1 MKRLKLF
8 SLSLLLLS
16 ATVTFA
22 QNTIIK
28 GSFKKAGIQNAM
40 AKEIYVGATDQ
51 GNFKQVLANILKPED
66 YAFQF
71 GVDNSLGIFDQI
83 VFIGSQGELYPIYV
97 GKNETIEI
105 HVDRGQGVLSGK
117 IGKENKVLAQ
127 WISIM
132 TPLRQLVYT
141 NDGRGKPAEQ
151 FHQAITKATEEVQ
164 TLLKGINTGNRKFD
178 EDVKKVL
185 HYMTMLDVLHMFDQ
199 GMYFNTKQDYPQYI
213 QTLFSSDVFNDTSVL
228 EYSPVAFDL
237 LMLYGF
243 GKHIIYNGQMGG
255 SADFVADDISSKELR
270 SVFIVNALE
279 RGMIWDLKT
288 FDEKNGAAVLPAQRE
303 KYELLKRRISV
314 NTEGEDWIDFTYPD
328 VTGKNHSLA
337 DYKGKVVVVD
347 VWATWCMPCKA
358 EIPHLEKLEKEM
370 KGKDVVF
377 ISLSIDTD
385 QAKWSQFIKEKALGG
400 VQLISYNKG
409 TIVDD
414 YAVDAVPRFMVFS
427 KHGKT
432 ISTNA
437 PRPSSLELKEMIE
450 KALMEM

>member
-1 MKRLKLF
+1 
-8 SLSLLLLS
+8 
-16 ATVTFA
+16 
-22 QNTIIK
+22 
-28 GSFKKAGIQNAM
+28 
-40 AKEIYVGATDQ
+40 
-51 GNFKQVLANILKPED
+51 
-66 YAFQF
+66 
-71 GVDNSLGIFDQI
+71 
-83 VFIGSQGELYPIYV
+83 
-97 GKNETIEI
+97 
-105 HVDRGQGVLSGK
+105 
-117 IGKENKVLAQ
+117 
-127 WISIM
+127 
-132 TPLRQLVYT
+132 
-141 NDGRGKPAEQ
+141 
-151 FHQAITKATEEVQ
+151 
-164 TLLKGINTGNRKFD
+164 
-178 EDVKKVL
+178 
-185 HYMTMLDVLHMFDQ
+185 
-199 GMYFNTKQDYPQYI
+199 
-213 QTLFSSDVFNDTSVL
+213 
-228 EYSPVAFDL
+228 
-237 LMLYGF
+237 
-243 GKHIIYNGQMGG
+243 MGG

-385 QAKWSQFIKEKALGG
+385 QAKWAQFIKEKALGG
-400 VQLISYNKG
+400 VQLITYNKG

-427 KHGKT
+427 KQGKT

-437 PRPSSLELKEMIE
+437 PRPSEPALKEMIE
-450 KALMEM
+450 KAMEN